1 METTNKVNMFQ
12 TMPDIV
18 TGVMNKHLFI
28 DEYLAQPDIQT
39 GKSMPTFIKLMST
52 ILYLR
57 QRLEFQVLTTESF
70 YDYIERNDYTNFQN
84 IEKVELY
91 KILVCF
97 VTFACAYINDSV
109 EETED
114 RDKMITVIRQYYY
127 KNKDFVATI

>member
-1 METTNKVNMFQ
+1 METTNEVNAFQ

-28 DEYLAQPDIQT
+28 DEYLIQPDIKT
-39 GKSMPTFIKLMST
+39 GKPIPTFIKLMST

-57 QRLEFQVLTTESF
+57 QRLEFQVVSTESF
-70 YDYIERNDYTNFQN
+70 YDYIEQNDYTNFQN
-84 IEKVELY
+84 IENVELY

-97 VTFACAYINDSV
+97 VTFACGYINDSV
-109 EETED
+109 EEVED

-127 KNKDFVATI
+127 KNLNYLV

>member
-1 METTNKVNMFQ
+1 MENTNEVNAFQ

-18 TGVMNKHLFI
+18 TGLMNKHLFI
-28 DEYLAQPDIQT
+28 DEYLVQPDIKT
-39 GKSMPTFIKLMST
+39 GKPMPTFIKLMST

-57 QRLEFQVLTTESF
+57 QRLEFLVVTTESF
-70 YDYIERNDYTNFQN
+70 YDYIERNDYTHFQN

-97 VTFACAYINDSV
+97 VTFACGYINDSV
-109 EETED
+109 EEVED

-127 KNKDFVATI
+127 KNLDYLV

>member
-1 METTNKVNMFQ
+1 MENTNEVNAFQ

-28 DEYLAQPDIQT
+28 DEYLVQPDIKT
-39 GKSMPTFIKLMST
+39 GKPIPTFIKLMST

-57 QRLEFQVLTTESF
+57 QRLEFLVVTTESF
-70 YDYIERNDYTNFQN
+70 YDYIERNDYTHFQN

-97 VTFACAYINDSV
+97 VTFACGYINDSV
-109 EETED
+109 EEVED

-127 KNKDFVATI
+127 KNLDYVG

>member
-1 METTNKVNMFQ
+1 MENTNEVNAFQ

-28 DEYLAQPDIQT
+28 DEYLVQPDIKT
-39 GKSMPTFIKLMST
+39 GKPMPTFIKLMST

-57 QRLEFQVLTTESF
+57 QRLEFLVVTTESF
-70 YDYIERNDYTNFQN
+70 YDYIERNDYTHFQN

-97 VTFACAYINDSV
+97 VTFACGYINDSV
-109 EETED
+109 EEIED

-127 KNKDFVATI
+127 KNLDYLV

>member
-1 METTNKVNMFQ
+1 METTKEVNTFQ
-12 TMPDIV
+12 SIPDIV
-18 TGVMNKHLFI
+18 TEVMNKHLFI
-28 DEYLAQPDIQT
+28 DEYLIQPDIKT
-39 GKSMPTFIKLMST
+39 GKPIPTFIKLMST

-57 QRLEFQVLTTESF
+57 QRLEFLVVPTESF

-97 VTFACAYINDSV
+97 VTLACAYINDSV
-109 EETED
+109 EEVED

-127 KNKDFVATI
+127 KNLNYLV

>member
-1 METTNKVNMFQ
+1 MENTNEVNAFQ

-28 DEYLAQPDIQT
+28 DEYLVQPDIKT
-39 GKSMPTFIKLMST
+39 GKPMPTFIKLMST

-57 QRLEFQVLTTESF
+57 QRLEFLVVTTESF
-70 YDYIERNDYTNFQN
+70 YDYIERNDYTHFQN

-97 VTFACAYINDSV
+97 VTFACGYINDSV
-109 EETED
+109 EEVED

-127 KNKDFVATI
+127 KNLDYLV

>member
-1 METTNKVNMFQ
+1 MENTNEVNAFQ

-28 DEYLAQPDIQT
+28 DEYLVQPDIQT
-39 GKSMPTFIKLMST
+39 GKPMPTFIKLMST

-57 QRLEFQVLTTESF
+57 QRLEFLVVTTESF
-70 YDYIERNDYTNFQN
+70 YDYIERNDYTHFQN

-97 VTFACAYINDSV
+97 VTFACGYINDSV
-109 EETED
+109 EEVED

-127 KNKDFVATI
+127 KNLDYLV

>member
-39 GKSMPTFIKLMST
+39 GKPMPTFIKLMST

-97 VTFACAYINDSV
+97 VTFACGYINDSV
-109 EETED
+109 EEVED
-114 RDKMITVIRQYYY
+114 RDKMIAVIRQYYY
-127 KNKDFVATI
+127 KNLDYLV

>member
-1 METTNKVNMFQ
+1 MENTNEVNTFQ

-39 GKSMPTFIKLMST
+39 GKPMPTFIKLMST

-97 VTFACAYINDSV
+97 VTFACGYINDSV

-127 KNKDFVATI
+127 KNLADLV

>member
-1 METTNKVNMFQ
+1 MENTNEVNAFQ

-28 DEYLAQPDIQT
+28 DEYLVQPDIKT
-39 GKSMPTFIKLMST
+39 GKPMPTFIKLMST

-57 QRLEFQVLTTESF
+57 QRLEFLVVTTESF
-70 YDYIERNDYTNFQN
+70 YDYIERNDYTHFQN
-84 IEKVELY
+84 IEKVDLY

-97 VTFACAYINDSV
+97 VTFACGYINDSV
-109 EETED
+109 EEVED

-127 KNKDFVATI
+127 KNLDYLV